1 MLRETSQPT
10 TNAAARATAIWMAMR
25 VLAGSRRREV
35 EEAEGV
41 GEGEG
46 AVRPASGRATAALA
60 ATVAAGSSC
69 PGPMRSSPSTSRATA
84 THSTATAP
92 AAAVSSA
99 AAHHGV
105 PEAAGTTGTIST
117 AVSGSAMR
125 APSRAANGPKRRS
138 QIGTLIPAM

>member
-1 MLRETSQPT
+1 
-10 TNAAARATAIWMAMR
+10 
-25 VLAGSRRREV
+25 
-35 EEAEGV
+35 
-41 GEGEG
+41 
-46 AVRPASGRATAALA
+46 
-60 ATVAAGSSC
+60 
-69 PGPMRSSPSTSRATA
+69 MRSSPSTSRATA

-92 AAAVSSA
+92 APAVSSA

-125 APSRAANGPKRRS
+125 APSRAANGPNRRS